1 MKKKYVIFVV
11 LIILILIFI
20 SGLYLL
26 KKESQNEPKQEKK
39 TEEVKKEEP
48 KISKLSLIMVGD
60 ALLHGSVYRD
70 AYKNGVYNFDSQLE
84 YIKPIVQNYDL
95 AFYNQESILGG
106 TELGLSDYPAFNSP
120 QEFGDAM
127 VNSGFNLV
135 SLANNHTMD
144 RGEKAVLNSCE
155 YWKSKE
161 NVLAAGSYCSKE
173 DSEAIQ
179 IREKNGIKYTMLAY
193 TYGTNGISV
202 PQGKEYLVNLYS
214 DEKAKSDIE
223 KVRDKVD
230 LLIVSMHWGTE
241 YQAEPT
247 EEQKREAEYQAEP
260 TEEQKREA
268 EYLSSLGV
276 DIIIGTHPHII
287 EPITYINNTL
297 VIYSLGNF
305 ISAQSTNNDY
315 NTMVELMT
323 SVDIIKEEKDG
334 QTSIKLDNLNNELLF
349 NYYKKGSKWTD
360 FKVIPFSQ
368 MNSSYNSD
376 YQRLYNKYSAVV
388 RMYNKDI
395 PVNPLPEA

>member
-1 MKKKYVIFVV
+1 MKKKYVIFV
-11 LIILILIFI
+11 ILIVFIFI

-26 KKESQNEPKQEKK
+26 KKESQNEPKRQEKN
-39 TEEVKKEEP
+39 EEVQKEET
-48 KISKLSLIMVGD
+48 KTSKLSLIMVGD

-106 TELGLSDYPAFNSP
+106 TELGLSDYPTFNSP
-120 QEFGDAM
+120 WEFGDAM
-127 VNSGFNLV
+127 INSGFNLV

-161 NVLAAGSYCSKE
+161 DVLAVGSYCSKE

-179 IREKNGIKYTMLAY
+179 IREKNGIKYTLLAY

-214 DEKAKSDIE
+214 DEKAKGDIE

-241 YQAEPT
+241 YRTEPT
-247 EEQKREAEYQAEP
+247 EEQKRQ
-260 TEEQKREA
+260 A

-287 EPITYINNTL
+287 EPITYINDTL

-334 QTSIKLDNLNNELLF
+334 QTTIKLDNLNNELLF

-360 FKVIPFSQ
+360 FKVVPFSQ

-388 RMYNKDI
+388 KMYNEDI
-395 PVNPLPEA
+395 PINPLPEA

>member
-11 LIILILIFI
+11 LIVFIFI

-26 KKESQNEPKQEKK
+26 KKEYQNEPKQEEK
-39 TEEVKKEEP
+39 TEEVQKEET
-48 KISKLSLIMVGD
+48 KTSKLSLIMVGD

-106 TELGLSDYPAFNSP
+106 TELGLSDYPTFNSP
-120 QEFGDAM
+120 WEFGDAM
-127 VNSGFNLV
+127 INSGFNLV

-144 RGEKAVLNSCE
+144 RGEKAVSNSCE

-161 NVLAAGSYCSKE
+161 NVLAVGSYCSKE
-173 DSEAIQ
+173 DSETIQ
-179 IREKNGIKYTMLAY
+179 IKEKNGIKYTLLAY

-214 DEKAKSDIE
+214 DEKVKNDIA

-241 YQAEPT
+241 YRT
-247 EEQKREAEYQAEP
+247 EP

-276 DIIIGTHPHII
+276 DIIIGTHPHVI
-287 EPITYINNTL
+287 EPITYINDTL

-323 SVDIIKEEKDG
+323 SVDIIKEEKNG
-334 QTSIKLDNLNNELLF
+334 QTTIKLDNLNNELLF
-349 NYYKKGSKWTD
+349 NYYKKGSRWTD

-388 RMYNKDI
+388 KMYNEDI
-395 PVNPLPEA
+395 PINPLPEA

>member
-11 LIILILIFI
+11 LIVLIIFGFI
-20 SGLYLL
+20 CGLYLL
-26 KKESQNEPKQEKK
+26 KKESPTEPKQEEK

-48 KISKLSLIMVGD
+48 KTSKLSLIMVGD

-84 YIKPIVQNYDL
+84 YIKPVVQNYDL

-106 TELGLSDYPAFNSP
+106 TELGLSDYPTFNSP

-127 VNSGFNLV
+127 INTGFNLV

-161 NVLAAGSYCSKE
+161 NVLATGSYCSKE
-173 DSEAIQ
+173 DSEAVQ
-179 IREKNGIKYTMLAY
+179 IKEKNGIKYTLLAY

-241 YQAEPT
+241 YRT
-247 EEQKREAEYQAEP
+247 EP

-276 DIIIGTHPHII
+276 DIIIGTHPHVI
-287 EPITYINNTL
+287 EPITYINDTL

-334 QTSIKLDNLNNELLF
+334 QTTIKLDNLNNELLF

-360 FKVIPFSQ
+360 FKVVPFSQ

-388 RMYNKDI
+388 KMYNEDI
-395 PVNPLPEA
+395 PINPLPEA

>member
-11 LIILILIFI
+11 LIVLIFI

-26 KKESQNEPKQEKK
+26 KKESQNEPKQQEK
-39 TEEVKKEEP
+39 TEEVQKEET
-48 KISKLSLIMVGD
+48 KTSKLSLIMVGD

-106 TELGLSDYPAFNSP
+106 TELGLSDYPTFNSP
-120 QEFGDAM
+120 WEFGDAM
-127 VNSGFNLV
+127 INSGFNLV

-161 NVLAAGSYCSKE
+161 DVLAVGSYCSKE

-179 IREKNGIKYTMLAY
+179 IREKNGIKYTLLAY

-214 DEKAKSDIE
+214 DEKVKNDIA

-241 YQAEPT
+241 YRT
-247 EEQKREAEYQAEP
+247 EP

-287 EPITYINNTL
+287 EPITYINDTL

-334 QTSIKLDNLNNELLF
+334 QTTIKLDNLNNELLF

-360 FKVIPFSQ
+360 FKVVPFSQ

-388 RMYNKDI
+388 KMYNEDI
-395 PVNPLPEA
+395 PINPLPEA